1 MQLIPDP
8 AVSIIVLMNIESRRP
23 PMRDFLISICP
34 VTIWII
40 VVLEVL
46 IAALLFA
53 LGKKKKQPLAFWAG
67 ILTLGLILDA
77 ALIGLG
83 TSLPADVLRAVS
95 PVRFIAHG
103 LLIPLLFP
111 VCGYALKL
119 KKPAMTVIW
128 ILTILLMIAGAAQA
142 VVTKLE
148 LRELAGVLRYAA
160 GEGTPR
166 WAEAVSRVLSFGTV
180 IPLMIV
186 GVIVWIKQKNP
197 HLFLAGFF
205 MFAFS
210 ALGPAT
216 GNTDLIF
223 FISMFGEL
231 LMVLFL
237 YLFLANKS
245 TK

>member
-1 MQLIPDP
+1 
-8 AVSIIVLMNIESRRP
+8 
-23 PMRDFLISICP
+23 MRDFLISICP

-53 LGKKKKQPLAFWAG
+53 LGKKKKLPLAFWAG
-67 ILTLGLILDA
+67 VLTLGLILDA

-83 TSLPADVLRAVS
+83 TALPADVLRAVS
-95 PVRFIAHG
+95 PIRFIAHG

-111 VCGYALKL
+111 ICGYALKL

-128 ILTILLMIAGAAQA
+128 ILTLLLMIAGAAQA
-142 VVTKLE
+142 IVTKLE

-160 GEGTPR
+160 GEGTPS

>member
-1 MQLIPDP
+1 
-8 AVSIIVLMNIESRRP
+8 
-23 PMRDFLISICP
+23 MRDFLISICP

-67 ILTLGLILDA
+67 VLTLGLILDA

-83 TSLPADVLRAVS
+83 TTLPADVLRAVS

-119 KKPAMTVIW
+119 KKPAVTVIW
-128 ILTILLMIAGAAQA
+128 ILTVLLMIAGAAQA
-142 VVTKLE
+142 IVTKLE

-160 GEGTPR
+160 GEGTPN

-186 GVIVWIKQKNP
+186 GIIVWIKQKNP

-245 TK
+245 SK